1 MVHLPPLHLYT
12 KVIRV
17 SLNTYTYQTVLF
29 IGPMR
34 WRCVLQVVV
43 IVRLLTITR
52 LLYIVED
59 DASAAK
65 VIRLLV
71 SRGRSVVGIE
81 NKSCCL

>member
-34 WRCVLQVVV
+34 CVLQVVV
-43 IVRLLTITR
+43 IARLLTITR
-52 LLYIVED
+52 LLYIVE

-71 SRGRSVVGIE
+71 SRGRSGGGDR
-81 NKSCCL
+81 K

>member
-34 WRCVLQVVV
+34 CVLQVV
-43 IVRLLTITR
+43 IARLLTITR

-59 DASAAK
+59 DAEK

-71 SRGRSVVGIE
+71 SRGWWG
-81 NKSCCL
+81 